1 MKNMPTNYLQAAK
14 YLRDALDAHGVIYDY
29 CYIYKQSI
37 EFKCYVYA
45 YSDAY
50 DLIRYNQ
57 YTNGKWYLV
66 YMDGSVDE
74 LTIDVLKMWLRY
86 SNK

>member
-1 MKNMPTNYLQAAK
+1 MPTNYLCAAK
-14 YLRDALDAHGVIYDY
+14 YLRDVLDAHNVIYDY
-29 CYIYKQSI
+29 FHTYKQSI

-50 DLIRYNQ
+50 DCIRYNQ

-66 YMDGSVDE
+66 DASGNSEE
-74 LTIDVLKMWLRY
+74 LTIDVLKAWLGEEI
-86 SNK
+86 

>member
-1 MKNMPTNYLQAAK
+1 MKTMPTNYLRAAK
-14 YLRDALDAHGVIYDY
+14 YLRDVLDAHGIIYEY
-29 CYIYKQSI
+29 CHTYNQSI

-50 DLIRYNQ
+50 DCIRYNQ

-66 YMDGSVDE
+66 DPAGSSEE
-74 LTIDVLKMWLRY
+74 LTIDVLKAWLGY
-86 SNK
+86 